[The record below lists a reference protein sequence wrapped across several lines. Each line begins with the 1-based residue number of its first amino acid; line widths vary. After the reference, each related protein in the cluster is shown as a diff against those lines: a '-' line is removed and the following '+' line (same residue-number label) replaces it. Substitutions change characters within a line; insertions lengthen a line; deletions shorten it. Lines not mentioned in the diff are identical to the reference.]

1 MRDVKYWFMCRL
13 RDREGATAGS
23 STDPPAEYNEIAA
36 TAGLQE
42 GQVSLLQGPNQYL
55 CSPFFFSPFFLS
67 QVPHPLPI

>member
-55 CSPFFFSPFFLS
+55 CSLFFSPFFMS